1 MRCISEN
8 TSSVLLKLKRKY
20 TPTKQNITHTNLN
33 LASIQLPNAS
43 LIVSM
48 NWEKLRTIGLFL
60 VFVTSNQLV

>member
-8 TSSVLLKLKRKY
+8 TSSVLLKRKY

-33 LASIQLPNAS
+33 LASASIQLPTAS